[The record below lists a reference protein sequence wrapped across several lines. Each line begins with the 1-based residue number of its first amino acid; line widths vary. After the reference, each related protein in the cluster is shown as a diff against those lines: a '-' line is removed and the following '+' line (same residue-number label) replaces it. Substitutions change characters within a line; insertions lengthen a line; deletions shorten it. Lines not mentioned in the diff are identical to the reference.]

1 MANTVFAIDRS
12 ILDRSSR
19 IDIGQLC
26 LSYSVGG
33 HEAAGTCQVDNE
45 RAETNKSEL
54 IARLAA

>member
-1 MANTVFAIDRS
+1 VFAIDRS

-33 HEAAGTCQVDNE
+33 HEAAGTCQLDNE
-45 RAETNKSEL
+45 RAETNKSGL